1 MSMRN
6 ARSNPKPSWNCYV
19 ETNTESPTPIR
30 KIIHVDMDAF
40 YASVEQLDRPEW
52 RGKPLVVGGN
62 VSRGV
67 VAAASYEA
75 RKYGIF
81 SAMSSALAA
90 KKCPQLIFARP
101 RFFRYK
107 EISLQIREI
116 FYEYT
121 DLVEP
126 LSLDEAFLDVTEN
139 KMGMKSAILIA
150 KQIRAKIKE
159 KTGLNASAGVSYNK
173 FLAKIASDLNKP
185 NGQAVILPQDAEA
198 FLETLPIGKFFGIG
212 NVTAE
217 KMQKIG
223 IHNGRDLKQFS
234 LQFLTRKFGKSGLHY
249 YNIVR
254 GIHLSQVHPH
264 RTRKS
269 LSAES
274 TFDKDLITPDEM
286 EAKLRNVF
294 EEVVSRIDQSGIK
307 GRTVTLK
314 IKYSDF
320 SVQTRS
326 KTVEQYPDQGT
337 IWTTA
342 LELLRQEEV
351 SKPVRLLGLGL
362 SNLNITEEHEH
373 FGQQLKIPFSE

>member
-1 MSMRN
+1 M
-6 ARSNPKPSWNCYV
+6 
-19 ETNTESPTPIR
+19 ETDIESPAPVR

-62 VSRGV
+62 VTRGV

-90 KKCPQLIFARP
+90 KKCPHLIFARP
-101 RFFRYK
+101 RFYRYK
-107 EISLQIREI
+107 EISLQIRDI

-139 KMGMKSAILIA
+139 KMGLKSAILIA

-198 FLETLPIGKFFGIG
+198 FLEKLPIGKFFGIG
-212 NVTAE
+212 KVTAE
-217 KMQKIG
+217 KMQKLG
-223 IHNGRDLKQFS
+223 IHNGLDLKQFS
-234 LQFLTRKFGKSGLHY
+234 LQFLTKKFGKSGLHY
-249 YNIVR
+249 FNIVR

-274 TFDKDLITPDEM
+274 TFDKDLIAFQEM
-286 EAKLRNVF
+286 ESKLRYVF
-294 EEVVSRIDQSGIK
+294 EEVISRIERSGIK

-320 SVQTRS
+320 TLQTRS
-326 KTVEQYPDQGT
+326 KTLEQYPDQEM

-342 LELLRQEEV
+342 LELLNQEEIA
-351 SKPVRLLGLGL
+351 KPVRLLGLGL
-362 SNLNITEEHEH
+362 SNLNITEEQVH